1 MAEIRPKVLIES
13 MKLSWLKFL
22 VMGIVLVALFGW
34 IVYAG
39 FIGS

>member
-1 MAEIRPKVLIES
+1 MA
-13 MKLSWLKFL
+13 KFWKIL

-34 IVYAG
+34 IMYGG